1 LKKTGSLKENEGTV
15 SSLARRETL
24 ASRSASAVYQSS
36 AMMTKPSSTF
46 GKKPTYNYADTI
58 PMPKVLYIRNEE
70 QANEMVASLNGQVL
84 PSGLVFML

>member
-1 LKKTGSLKENEGTV
+1 
-15 SSLARRETL
+15 
-24 ASRSASAVYQSS
+24 
-36 AMMTKPSSTF
+36 MTKPSSTF